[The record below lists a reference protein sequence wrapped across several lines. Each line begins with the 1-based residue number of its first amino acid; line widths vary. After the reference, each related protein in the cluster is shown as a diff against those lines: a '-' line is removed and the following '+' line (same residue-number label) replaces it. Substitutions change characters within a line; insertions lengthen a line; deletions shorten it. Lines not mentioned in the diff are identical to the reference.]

1 MKDDFLWI
9 LEWYNNQ
16 CDGDWEHKC
25 GIHIET
31 IDNPGWSI
39 TINFKGTEL
48 EGKNFQEIEKDYES
62 ANDWLICF
70 VKNSKFEGRCA
81 PLKLPEVLH
90 IFREWVGPR
99 IYPTDVPHN

>member
-16 CDGDWEHKC
+16 YDGDWEHKC

-39 TINFKGTEL
+39 TINFKDTEL

-81 PLKLPEVLH
+81 LPSNYQKFFIFLGNGLGLSKL
-90 IFREWVGPR
+90 INQG
-99 IYPTDVPHN
+99 NS